1 MLRILSTGSSSAG
14 NNYILDCEGQQLL
27 IEAGIGLKVVRRA
40 LDYDMT
46 KIIGCIC
53 THEHGDHF
61 AYAAEYAGYGIPVYA
76 TRGTLSVLSSDK
88 VYGLHTVE
96 YKQLYEIGGFRV
108 KPFHT
113 EHDAAEPC
121 GFLIDCPDGNRVLFA
136 TDTYYLRYKFP
147 DVSVYLI
154 ECNYDESILQTNI
167 KHGIV
172 HPSVGERVRK
182 SHMSINQCV
191 EMLKANDLSK
201 VKAIFLIHLSGDNSR
216 ADSFK
221 KRVEEATGKV
231 VYIATPKTNTIIF

>member
-121 GFLIDCPDGNRVLFA
+121 GFLIDCADGNRVLFA

-147 DVSVYLI
+147 DVSV
-154 ECNYDESILQTNI
+154 
-167 KHGIV
+167 
-172 HPSVGERVRK
+172 GERVRK
-182 SHMSINQCV
+182 SHMSINQCL

-201 VKAIFLIHLSGDNSR
+201 VKAILLIHLSGDNSR